1 MKNSFSFIS
10 LTYNHQKYIIEHLES
25 IKYLVLTYADELDV
39 DLIINDDASSDLTT
53 FLIDEWISKNIKLFR
68 HVKKNYNKVNIGTV
82 ASLCNIIKL
91 NEAERWKIGAADDVY
106 SYENIFENTIH
117 DDQTAFLS
125 GFPLYIYDGELQ
137 SKIISDLLVISTQEV
152 YKRKSL
158 LYRFKHT
165 SFNNA
170 PSMTYSMKCFN
181 NSKVIEYV
189 SKFKIVEDWPLQL
202 AISKEYSD
210 YKFKLVYK
218 IFTYYRKTS
227 GSAYYVFNEKFNTD
241 IDKVYEDLISTETN
255 WIEKF
260 RLKNRR
266 FCYHSNNIF
275 IKRMLNIDY
284 YIFLISSFLL
294 SFSILNRYLNF
305 DIDFVKHKQHQN
317 NIKNLSDTF
326 LLGVKN
332 IEHKLAKN

>member
-1 MKNSFSFIS
+1 MKSSFSFIS

-25 IKYLVLTYADELDV
+25 IKYLVLTHAGELDV

-53 FLIDEWISKNIKLFR
+53 FLVDEWISNNIELFR

-106 SYENIFENTIH
+106 SYENIFEHTIH
-117 DDQTAFLS
+117 DDQTAFVS
-125 GFPLYIYDGELQ
+125 GLPLYIYDGEIQ
-137 SKIISDLLVISTQEV
+137 SKTISDLLVISTQEV
-152 YKRKSL
+152 YKKKSL
-158 LYRFKHT
+158 FYRFKHT

-170 PSMTYSMKCFN
+170 PSMTYAMKCLN
-181 NSKVIEYV
+181 DRRVIEYV
-189 SKFKIVEDWPLQL
+189 SKFKIIEDWPLQL
-202 AISKEYSD
+202 SISKEYKN
-210 YKFKLVYK
+210 YKFELVYK

-241 IDKVYEDLISTETN
+241 INKIYEDLISTETN
-255 WIEKF
+255 LIEKF

-266 FCYHSNNIF
+266 FCYHSNNF
-275 IKRMLNIDY
+275 FTKRMLNIDY
-284 YIFLISSFLL
+284 YIFLISSFIR

-305 DIDFVKHKQHQN
+305 DVDFVKHKQHHN
-317 NIKNLSDTF
+317 KIKNLSDKF

-332 IEHKLAKN
+332 IEHKHF